1 MTYHPKSDFLHVMI
15 ERGFMADC
23 TDLQGLD
30 EAMIAGVVPAYIGY
44 DATAK
49 SLHVGHLLNI
59 MMLRWLQKTGHK
71 PITLMGGGTTK
82 VGDPSGRDTERS
94 LITPTEIDANIAG
107 LKGVFAQLLTFG
119 EGPTDALMLDNAE
132 WLDGLKYLD
141 FLRDIGRHFS
151 INRMLSF
158 ESVKSRLDR
167 EQSLS
172 FLEFNYMILQAYD
185 FLELHRRYG
194 CRLQMGG
201 SDQWGNIVN
210 GIDLTRRVLDD
221 EVFGLTSPLLTTS
234 DGRKMGKSA
243 GGAVWLNADMLSP
256 YEFWQFWRNT
266 TDADVGRFLKLYTEL
281 PVQDCERLGTL
292 GGSEINSAKIRLANE
307 VTTLVHGREAAEA
320 AEATAREVFE
330 KGGVGEDLPTL
341 ALSADEVGDGISV
354 VQLIVR
360 SGLAK
365 TGKQAK
371 RLIADHGARI
381 DDEPLTDPGL
391 MLDAA
396 RIATTVKLSAGRKR
410 HALVTLAG

>member
-1 MTYHPKSDFLHVMI
+1 MTYHPKSEFLHVMR
-15 ERGFMADC
+15 ERGYMADC

-30 EAMIAGVVPAYIGY
+30 AALMAGTVPAYIGY
-44 DATAK
+44 DATAA

-82 VGDPSGRDTERS
+82 VGDPSFRSEERP
-94 LITPTEIDANIAG
+94 LLTPAQIDANIDG
-107 LKGVFAQLLTFG
+107 MQKVFARYLG
-119 EGPTDALMLDNAE
+119 YGPEGSGALMLNNAE
-132 WLDGLKYLD
+132 WLDSLNYLD

-151 INRMLSF
+151 VNRMLSF

-185 FLELHRRYG
+185 FLELYRRYG
-194 CRLQMGG
+194 CLLQMGG

-210 GIDLTRRVLDD
+210 GIDLTRRVLDR
-221 EVFGLTSPLLTTS
+221 EIYGLTSPLLTTS

-243 GGAVWLNADMLSP
+243 GGAVWLNGEMLSP

-281 PVQDCERLGTL
+281 PVAECDRLGAL
-292 GGSEINSAKIRLANE
+292 QGAEINEAKIRLANA
-307 VTTLVHGREAAEA
+307 VTGLLHGPEAAAA

-341 ALSADEVGDGISV
+341 TLTEDEVGDGISV

-365 TGKQAK
+365 TGKEAK
-371 RLIADHGARI
+371 RLIADNGARI
-381 DDEPLTDPGL
+381 DDAPLTDAGL
-391 MLDAA
+391 VLDRAA
-396 RIATTVKLSAGRKR
+396 LSAPVKLSAGRKR
-410 HALVTLAG
+410 HALVTLAR